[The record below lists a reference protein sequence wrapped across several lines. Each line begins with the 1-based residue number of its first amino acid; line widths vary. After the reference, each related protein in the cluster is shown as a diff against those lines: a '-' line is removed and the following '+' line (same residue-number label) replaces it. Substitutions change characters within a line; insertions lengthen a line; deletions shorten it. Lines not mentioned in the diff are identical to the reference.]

1 MRIEKRKLNRRAR
14 ILLASGCFCLA
25 IGSGMSAFVHHQP
38 GPVANWFDGVRGLL
52 LGLAIGLNLS
62 ALLAG
67 RRKCAADADGAAQ

>member
-1 MRIEKRKLNRRAR
+1 MWIEKRKLNKRAR

-25 IGSGMSAFVHHQP
+25 IGSGLPIFVHLQSGP
-38 GPVANWFDGVRGLL
+38 GANWFAATRGLL

-67 RRKCAADADGAAQ
+67 HRRCADGSDRAA